1 MKLASNSQNT
11 ALHIA
16 VKNENPEMIN
26 LLLNYEGIDQ
36 SIKNRIKIFF
46 ENQVFFV
53 LEWLK
58 RIFYGK
64 LQLN

>member
-53 LEWLK
+53 LE
-58 RIFYGK
+58 
-64 LQLN
+64 